1 MDRIALICALAWLL
15 GCSELLFSEDFVTH
29 MALFFQYRESVNM
42 LAGPMPLN
50 NAPTMTSSR
59 SWPYF
64 DPEYDTMSSI
74 IDPPK

>member
-1 MDRIALICALAWLL
+1 
-15 GCSELLFSEDFVTH
+15 
-29 MALFFQYRESVNM
+29 M

-74 IDPPK
+74 IDPPKVVIDNESEKNATLVKVFSQTTCSSRLAVLKVAES